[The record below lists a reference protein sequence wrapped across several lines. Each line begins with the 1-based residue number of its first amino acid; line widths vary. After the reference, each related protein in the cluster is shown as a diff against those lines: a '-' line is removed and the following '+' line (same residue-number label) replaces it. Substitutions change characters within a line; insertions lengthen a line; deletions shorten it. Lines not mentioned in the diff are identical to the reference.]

1 MRILFLTRLHPLKK
15 LGAIESRLH
24 DRVTELSELGHEVLV
39 LTKWT
44 GDPVDFELPD
54 RIEIRSPFKT
64 FRPWEWPRA
73 LPMVFAWRPDL
84 LHVFDP
90 GLSKIERS
98 VSVEMI
104 AMTMLDTMSRASR
117 GRSSFRGSLVSMIG
131 SASQEAQTSWKRAGA
146 TITESGWL
154 QPIGAEKGFKPWD
167 LARGRRLRIVIAG
180 QIGEDHPLEV
190 VLNALQVMRSNAD
203 FELTVFLDRTTL
215 SGRDRSRLARA
226 ERMETTIESARGE
239 AVGGRL
245 HVSADDLTGDSA
257 IKTAEDFDLAIV
269 AGLEVRRARSWI
281 ERLVMPVVLSETH
294 GEIVSELER
303 SGMRS
308 QILGPLV
315 TEIAPIEQALN
326 QALNRT
332 KLEEAWQKIQRGEL
346 AGGRDVAA
354 NYLSRI
360 YSQIVSRR
368 AGPTV

>member
-15 LGAIESRLH
+15 LGPLESRLH
-24 DRVTELSELGHEVLV
+24 DRLAELSELGHEVLV

-54 RIEIRSPFKT
+54 RIEIRSPFKS

-90 GLSKIERS
+90 GLSKLERS
-98 VSVEMI
+98 LSVEMI
-104 AMTMLDTMSRASR
+104 AMTMLETMSRASR
-117 GRSSFRGSLVSMIG
+117 GRSSFRGSLVSMVAG
-131 SASQEAQTSWKRAGA
+131 ASLEAQSGWKRAGA
-146 TITESGWL
+146 KITESGWL
-154 QPIGAEKGFKPWD
+154 QAIGAEKGMKPWD
-167 LARGRRLRIVIAG
+167 LASGRRLRIVIAG
-180 QIGEDHPLEV
+180 QIGADHPLEV
-190 VLNALQVMRSNAD
+190 VLDALQVMRTNAD
-203 FELTVFLDRTTL
+203 FELTVFLDRTVL
-215 SGRDRSRLARA
+215 SHRDRRRLAKA
-226 ERMETTIESARGE
+226 ERMEATSTGSSRGQ
-239 AVGGRL
+239 AVGSRL
-245 HVSADDLTGDSA
+245 HVSAAELTGDA
-257 IKTAEDFDLAIV
+257 AVKTAEDFDLAIV
-269 AGLEVRRARSWI
+269 AGLEVSRARSWI

-294 GEIVSELER
+294 REIVVELER

-332 KLEEAWQKIQRGEL
+332 KLAEAWLKIERGEL

-354 NYLSRI
+354 NHLSRM
-360 YSQIVSRR
+360 YSQIVSRSIL
-368 AGPTV
+368 